1 MMADTKERRHLYVCN
16 LELLSALMQMTIVV
30 AQKLLDPEAAEAV
43 RNLLPD
49 YVDGDLSAL
58 CVWPDQIR
66 HWYKYR
72 WTSSLHFID
81 TPDQACNFAYSS
93 KTPLSLPTH

>member
-1 MMADTKERRHLYVCN
+1 MK
-16 LELLSALMQMTIVV
+16 
-30 AQKLLDPEAAEAV
+30 
-43 RNLLPD
+43 NLLPD

-81 TPDQACNFAYSS
+81 TPDEACTFEYSS
-93 KTPLSLPTH
+93 KVNKVGHDSREFNQDAEVILFLLQGTVMILME

>member
-1 MMADTKERRHLYVCN
+1 MFLYRPLVQDL
-16 LELLSALMQMTIVV
+16 LE
-30 AQKLLDPEAAEAV
+30 PEAAHAV
-43 RNLLPD
+43 KMLLPD
-49 YVDGDLSAL
+49 YANGNLSSL

-81 TPDQACNFAYSS
+81 TPDQACSFDYQSKYSVFEIIIFS
-93 KTPLSLPTH
+93 